1 MKLSEAAIRTILLD
15 RSRSESD
22 LAAQYGVRQNTINR
36 VRTGARCA
44 HIAPEISRW
53 HRYTTATSIA
63 EILAERT
70 APDAKTGCV
79 NWTAG
84 VQSMGYGTF
93 TFRRRRHLAHRA
105 AFELAKG
112 PIPNGLVV
120 MHACDNPRC
129 CNPDHL
135 SVGTDQDNRDDC
147 VAKDRHV
154 HGETHPTAK
163 LKASEVLEIRAD
175 ARAQRAI
182 AKDYGISQ
190 TQVSTIKRHSQWRD
204 LP

>member
-15 RSRSESD
+15 HSRSESD

-44 HIAPEISRW
+44 HIVPEIPRW
-53 HRYTTATSIA
+53 HRHTTATSIS

-70 APDAKTGCV
+70 VLDSKTGCV

-93 TFRRRRHLAHRA
+93 TFRRRHHLAHRA
-105 AFELAKG
+105 AYELAKG
-112 PIPNGLVV
+112 PIPDGMVV
-120 MHACDNPRC
+120 MHSCDNPRC

-135 SVGTDQDNRDDC
+135 SAGTDQDNKNDC
-147 VAKDRHV
+147 VAKERHV
-154 HGETHPTAK
+154 FGETHPTAK
-163 LKASEVLEIRAD
+163 LKAIEVLAIRAD
-175 ARAQRAI
+175 SRPQRAI

-190 TQVSTIKRHSQWRD
+190 RQVSTIKTHSQWRS